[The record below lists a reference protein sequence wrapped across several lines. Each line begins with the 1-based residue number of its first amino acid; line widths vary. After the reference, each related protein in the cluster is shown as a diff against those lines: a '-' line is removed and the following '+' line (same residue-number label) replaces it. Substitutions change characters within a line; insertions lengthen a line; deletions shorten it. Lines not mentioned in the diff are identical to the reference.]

1 MKMSDE
7 KIKEIWDII
16 NMQKVSLY
24 AERWLESGGDGEH
37 EALLAQNEY
46 LLHKIQT
53 FCFNNLG
60 LPETKEI

>member
-16 NMQKVSLY
+16 NIQKVSLY
-24 AERWLESGGDGEH
+24 AEKWLESGGDGEH

-46 LLHKIQT
+46 LLRKIQT